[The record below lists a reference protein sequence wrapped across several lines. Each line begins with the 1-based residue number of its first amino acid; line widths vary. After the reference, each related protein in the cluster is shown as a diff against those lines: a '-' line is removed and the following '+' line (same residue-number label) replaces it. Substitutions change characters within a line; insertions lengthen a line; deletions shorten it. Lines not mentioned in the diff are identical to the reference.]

1 MASSATREVDLA
13 KLLPVAAVEP
23 DGLLLTTDGRY
34 VRAIEC
40 ESVPNPVSAGEDTLT
55 RITNGWA
62 ALCAQIP
69 DRQGLCF
76 LVQTDPLPVEEA
88 LADDRRKVQVA
99 IDDDRRHGRSEL
111 AVTRRRLLAAEA
123 ETVHAAAAALAAPAV
138 RYFVIVPWV
147 PELALRDQV
156 AGLRPAPGGVR
167 RTSWPAHQ
175 RAARE
180 SLRYADAMLGALSRL
195 GVRGRLV
202 GPVEQLAYLWERLH
216 PGADRLPDFERLHE
230 AARILCA
237 TTPQEARA
245 TRAELLDLLGD
256 GAGWSVREN
265 AGALMRHR
273 DGTVEEV
280 LHLGTQPAA
289 TSPWWLSYLL
299 ETPLPST
306 LAVHISVDDRARARH
321 RERRRWARLR
331 TALDYKHRRGQL
343 IGHAEREGLEEAE
356 ELDAELSSSAQAAL
370 YRVSI
375 CFSCRQP
382 DGEAETLDEL
392 LGALAREFSGLT
404 DARVLRG
411 RWLNVDAFVS
421 TLPIGED
428 RLGAQ
433 RRYAHRNIADCVP
446 LASAASGFSTGL
458 LLGWSDP
465 QRLLV
470 RVNPFDSLLQTHV
483 TLVCG
488 PSGGGK
494 TVATNALLARAIS
507 QGMRGFIVDRSS
519 TASED
524 RSQRAQGHY
533 EPLIDLVP
541 GARKIYLGTGS
552 GAVICPWDTP
562 DPGNVPAEK
571 IEFLKALHA
580 LLIGER
586 HGEDRELSALDEA
599 LIARGIDAVYE
610 RCAATGERPRETL
623 LGEQMTLLAD
633 ADGGERID
641 PMIASA
647 YRSLVARL
655 HPYIEGGASA
665 HLTDRETTVAADVP
679 LVLFDIAGTPERL
692 IGAVVLTIVDH
703 IDREVQ
709 RTRARRVSGT
719 LDDRGAWAGS
729 CFCVVEEGWKLT
741 ETKAAGAWL
750 NEYAR
755 RSRHYALW
763 LIFVTQHLKDL
774 ATEQGQALLE
784 SAQLRILFR
793 NTRKDLTGARDAL
806 GLTDTDIDTVVELET
821 HKGLYS
827 SCYLI
832 SPRGRGKV
840 RIALGNLEYWICSN
854 DPERDQPRR
863 RAALEQTDGNPWAAL
878 QLLCSPEWHQA
889 HDTGRE
895 AA

>member
-1 MASSATREVDLA
+1 MAVRHGREADLA
-13 KLLPVAAVEP
+13 KLLPLAAVEP

-40 ESVPNPVSAGEDTLT
+40 ETVPNPVSAGEDTLQ
-55 RITNGWA
+55 RITNGWG

-76 LVQTDPLPVEEA
+76 IVQSDPLPVDEA
-88 LADDRRKVQVA
+88 LAGDRRKVDVA
-99 IDDDRRHGRSEL
+99 IDDDHRHGRDQL
-111 AVTRRRLLAAEA
+111 ATTRRRLLAAQA
-123 ETVHAAAAALAAPAV
+123 ETVHAAAAAMAAPAV
-138 RYFVIVPWV
+138 RYFVIVPWT
-147 PELALRDQV
+147 PELPPREQLA
-156 AGLRPAPGGVR
+156 ALRPAAGGVR
-167 RTSWPAHQ
+167 RTNWPAHQ

-180 SLRYADAMLGALSRL
+180 SLRYADALLGALNRI
-195 GVRGRLV
+195 GVHGRLI
-202 GPVEQLAYLWERLH
+202 GPVEHLAYLWERLH
-216 PGADRLPDFERLHE
+216 PGADSLPDFQRLDQ

-237 TTPQEARA
+237 ATPDQARD
-245 TRAELLDLLGD
+245 TRGELLDLLTAD
-256 GAGWSVREN
+256 AGWSVREN
-265 AGALMRHR
+265 AGAVMRHR

-289 TSPWWLSYLL
+289 TSPWWLAYLL

-306 LAVHISVDDRARARH
+306 LAVHITVDDRARARH
-321 RERRRWARLR
+321 RERRRWKRLR
-331 TALDYKHRRGQL
+331 TALDYKQRRGHL
-343 IGHAEREGLEEAE
+343 IGTDEQEGLEEAQ
-356 ELDAELSSSAQAAL
+356 ELDAELSSSTQAAL
-370 YRVSI
+370 YNVSI
-375 CFSCRQP
+375 AFAARQP
-382 DGEAETLDEL
+382 DGETETLDEIL
-392 LGALAREFSGLT
+392 TALAREFAGLT
-404 DARVLRG
+404 DARILRG
-411 RWLNVDAFVS
+411 RWLNVDAYVS
-421 TLPIGED
+421 TLPIGVD
-428 RLGAQ
+428 RLRAQ
-433 RRYAHRNIADCVP
+433 RRYAHRNIGHCVP

-470 RVNPFDSLLQTHV
+470 RVNPFDTLLQTHV
-483 TLVCG
+483 TLVSG

-519 TASED
+519 TATED
-524 RSQRAQGHY
+524 RSARGQGHY
-533 EPLIDLVP
+533 EALIDLVP
-541 GARKIYLGTGS
+541 GARKIYLGTGT

-562 DPGNVPAEK
+562 NPANVPSEK

-586 HGEDRELSALDEA
+586 HGEERDLNALDEA

-610 RCAATGERPRETL
+610 RCAKSGERPRETL
-623 LGEQMTLLAD
+623 LAQEMTRLAD
-633 ADGGERID
+633 GQGDTHVD

-655 HPYIEGGASA
+655 HPYIGGGAST

-709 RTRARRVSGT
+709 RTRARRISGT
-719 LDDRGAWAGS
+719 LDDRGTFAGS

-806 GLTDTDIDTVVELET
+806 GLTDTDIDTVIDLET

>member
-1 MASSATREVDLA
+1 MSRREADLGR
-13 KLLPVAAVEP
+13 LLPLAALEP
-23 DGLLLTTDGRY
+23 DGLVVTTDGRY

-40 ESVPNPVSAGEDTLT
+40 EGVPNPVSAGEDTLQ
-55 RITNGWA
+55 RITNGWGG
-62 ALCAQIP
+62 LCAQIP

-76 LVQTDPLPVEEA
+76 LVQSDPLPVEEA
-88 LADDRRKVQVA
+88 LAADRRKVDVA
-99 IDDDRRHGRSEL
+99 TCDDRRHGRGAL
-111 AVTRRRLLAAEA
+111 AVTRGRLLAAQA
-123 ETVHAAAAALAAPAV
+123 ETVHAAAATLAVPAV
-138 RYFVIVPWV
+138 RYFIVVPWL
-147 PELALRDQV
+147 PELGPREQLAALRPT
-156 AGLRPAPGGVR
+156 AGGVK
-167 RTSWPAHQ
+167 RTSWAAHQ
-175 RAARE
+175 RAARD
-180 SLRYADAMLGALSRL
+180 SLRYADSLLGALTRL
-195 GVRGRLV
+195 GVRGRLI

-216 PGADRLPDFERLHE
+216 PGAAELPDFARLER

-237 TTPQEARA
+237 ATPDEARGA
-245 TRAELLDLLGD
+245 RGELLELVAE
-256 GAGWSVREN
+256 GAGWSVRES
-265 AGALMRHR
+265 AGAVMCHT

-306 LAVHISVDDRARARH
+306 LAVHVTVDDRARARH

-331 TALDYKHRRGQL
+331 TALDYKQRRGRL
-343 IGHAEREGLEEAE
+343 IGHDEREGLEEAE

-370 YRVSI
+370 YKVSI
-375 CFSCRQP
+375 YFACRQP
-382 DGEAETLDEL
+382 DGEAETLDEVL
-392 LGALAREFSGLT
+392 SALAREFSGLT

-411 RWLNVDAFVS
+411 RWLNVDAFCS
-421 TLPIGED
+421 TLPLGVD
-428 RLGAQ
+428 RLRAR
-433 RRYAHRNIADCVP
+433 RRYAHRNIGHCVP
-446 LASAASGFSTGL
+446 LASAASGFSAGL
-458 LLGWSDP
+458 LLGFSDP

-524 RSQRAQGHY
+524 RTGRGQGHY
-533 EPLIDLVP
+533 EALIDLVP

-562 DPGNVPAEK
+562 DPANVPAEK

-586 HGEDRELSALDEA
+586 HGEDRALSALDEA

-610 RCAATGERPRETL
+610 RCAHTGERPRETL
-623 LGEQMTLLAD
+623 LSQEMSRLAD
-633 ADGGERID
+633 GDQGKQVDAV
-641 PMIASA
+641 IASA

-655 HPYIEGGASA
+655 HPYVQGGTSA
-665 HLTDRETTVAADVP
+665 HLTDAETTVAADVP

-709 RTRARRVSGT
+709 RTRARRVAGT

-741 ETKAAGAWL
+741 ETKAAGGWL

-774 ATEQGQALLE
+774 ATVQGQALLE
-784 SAQLRILFR
+784 SAQLRMLFR
-793 NTRKDLTGARDAL
+793 NTRKDLGGARDAL

-827 SCYLI
+827 SCYLV

-840 RIALGNLEYWICSN
+840 RVALGNLEYWICSN

-863 RAALEQTDGNPWAAL
+863 AAALEQADGNPWGAL
-878 QLLCSPEWHQA
+878 QLLCSREWHHA
-889 HDTGRE
+889 NDSGRE